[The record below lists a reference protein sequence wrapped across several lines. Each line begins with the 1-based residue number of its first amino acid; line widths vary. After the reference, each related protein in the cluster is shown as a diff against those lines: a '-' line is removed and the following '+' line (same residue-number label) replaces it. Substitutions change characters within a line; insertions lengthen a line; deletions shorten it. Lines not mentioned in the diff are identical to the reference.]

1 MLEEII
7 SGRRRDPTMRIIIRH
22 LTGSRANQFD
32 EFPANGAKE
41 LIVGRD
47 IAASVRVDP
56 DRDDLVSRQHLKIA
70 LSSGGADG
78 IQLVDLQSR
87 NGTFLNRE
95 RIYGAV
101 HLNHN
106 DVVQLGAGG
115 PEFRFELDPPPIG
128 SGGARPTRE
137 ASFDQAFGTKPT
149 RDAWLPPTTVFDNPP
164 QTGTRPVGRATVERM
179 LGDVFSRV
187 KTESNRTLWVGITAL
202 VAILLIGFGGWYYLR
217 QTRIEQ
223 IRELE
228 RNVAAQQRV
237 AFELRKKSDQAS
249 VRELVKIDQDIQKQ
263 VATLRDLKAKSGED
277 PTKAAATAAAAKAG
291 TAPAGST
298 TPAAQGVAPGPL
310 SAAPP
315 VAAPADQ
322 AGQSYDALLE
332 QATDKF
338 QHGKTKE
345 ALDLVKIAIAK
356 DSSRWDG
363 YEFAGQLD
371 ERLGDLGT
379 ANTMFEEALRW
390 APADSRQDIQFKL
403 NALKEKLAAR

>member
-1 MLEEII
+1 
-7 SGRRRDPTMRIIIRH
+7 MRIIIRH
-22 LTGSRANQFD
+22 LTGTRANQFD
-32 EFPANGAKE
+32 EFPVNGAKE

-47 IAASVRVDP
+47 IAANVRVDP

-70 LSSGGADG
+70 LSSGSPDG

-101 HLNHN
+101 RLNHN

-137 ASFDQAFGTKPT
+137 ASFDNQTFGTKPT
-149 RDAWLPPTTVFDNPP
+149 RDAWLPPTAGFDSPP
-164 QTGTRPVGRATVERM
+164 QLGTRPVGRATVERM

-187 KTESNRTLWVGITAL
+187 KVESNRTLWVGVTAL
-202 VAILLIGFGGWYYLR
+202 VAILLIGAGGWFYLR
-217 QTRIEQ
+217 QTRTEQ

-263 VATLRDLKAKSGED
+263 VATLRDLKVKAGDD
-277 PTKAAATAAAAKAG
+277 PTKVAAATAAAAKTG
-291 TAPAGST
+291 TAPAGT
-298 TPAAQGVAPGPL
+298 TTQ
-310 SAAPP
+310 
-315 VAAPADQ
+315 VAAPASVSAASPVVAPADQ
-322 AGQSYDALLE
+322 TGQSYDALLE

-379 ANTMFEEALRW
+379 ANSMFEEALRW

-403 NALKEKLAAR
+403 NALKQKLASR